1 MFFVVKSWK
10 NTKNNKFAEKFCKK
24 QFFKFS
30 PKRWSSVL
38 FPEKSGFSNFYTP
51 NAGRNIQQTKFI
63 GLADSMVAR
72 FNADSCSCDCFI
84 KKQCLAAISGLS
96 ANVQDQVAVI

>member
-1 MFFVVKSWK
+1 MLQNFAK
-10 NTKNNKFAEKFCKK
+10 NS
-24 QFFKFS
+24 FFKFS
-30 PKRWSSVL
+30 TKCWLSVL

-63 GLADSMVAR
+63 GLADSMVAW

-84 KKQCLAAISGLS
+84 KKQCLAAITGLS